1 MQWFLVFPKFTLGGH
16 SGILIGEILL
26 ILLLVKSVLFSQFKF
41 RLNTE
46 LKLILFLAL
55 YYFIISNIPFYTQ
68 GVTLGG
74 VLYFCKLFLVL
85 LGYSLIKSS
94 PYNPKDNLFRFIIK
108 PYFLMGIASFIIY
121 IGYKIVLNPSVGEIL
136 WGYSLG
142 ARLIPTFGLGI
153 DLTAIGLVPVGGGSG
168 NLLGSFSLIALII
181 IFNTNNVQYKK
192 ILISAIFLLVF
203 LALSRGVLITLV
215 LYVIYYFLFKKQ
227 KVIYFV
233 FMVVIVVAVAVIWG
247 DQISLVNRISD
258 TVTSKG
264 LDPSSMGRLIN
275 YIDGFKAW
283 FSTPYSII
291 FGIGSD
297 ETLLT
302 EKVGAPLIESFYLGL
317 LFSGG
322 VISILI
328 FLIFMVLVTYK
339 RNRNIY
345 YRYLFE
351 YLIFQSIIQWTLVG
365 GDFWGP
371 VNMYIMVVL
380 FALSNQSRFNL
391 KNIPLSKRLII

>member
-1 MQWFLVFPKFTLGGH
+1 MQWFLVFPKITLGGH
-16 SGILIGEILL
+16 SGVLIGEIIL
-26 ILLLVKSVLFSQFKF
+26 ILLLLKSVLFSQFQF

-46 LKLILFLAL
+46 LKLIIFLAF
-55 YYFIISNIPFYTQ
+55 YYFIISNIHFYTVN
-68 GVTLGG
+68 VTFGG
-74 VLYFCKLFLVL
+74 ALFFCKIFLIL
-85 LGYSLIKSS
+85 LGYSLIESS
-94 PYNPKDNLFRFIIK
+94 GYSSRENLFRLIIK

-121 IGYKIVLNPSVGEIL
+121 VGYKVVLNPSVGEIL

-153 DLTAIGLVPVGGGSG
+153 DLTAIGLAPVGGGSG

-181 IFNTNNVQYKK
+181 ILDTNNVKHKK
-192 ILISAIFLLVF
+192 LLVSAIFIFVF
-203 LALSRGVLITLV
+203 LALSRGVLITLI
-215 LYVIYYFLFKKQ
+215 LYCIYYFLFKKQ
-227 KVIYFV
+227 KFIYFL
-233 FMVVIVVAVAVIWG
+233 FMVFIVIAVAVIWG

-264 LDPSSMGRLIN
+264 LDPSSMARIIN
-275 YIDGFKAW
+275 YVDGFNAW
-283 FSTPYSII
+283 FSTSYNII

-297 ETLLT
+297 ETLLS

-322 VISILI
+322 LISILI
-328 FLIFMVLVTYK
+328 FLIFMALVTYK
-339 RNRNIY
+339 RNSNIY
-345 YRYLFE
+345 HRYLFE

-380 FALSNQSRFNL
+380 FALSNQSRFNF
-391 KNIPLSKRLII
+391 KNIP